1 MYKEFLW
8 LCQCGMVYFDFMKC
22 YCRTLL
28 MSTTFGFFI
37 SMMLRNCKYSR
48 SVAWHMEMNRKW
60 CCVIFQ
66 DGTKLMWQGIKI
78 MIFYTNFT
86 TSNLTNAT
94 CYALLINIVQQCL
107 TRCWSSLTFHQWK
120 WHLWV
125 WVFLW
130 HFQDML
136 KVKFST

>member
-1 MYKEFLW
+1 
-8 LCQCGMVYFDFMKC
+8 MVVSMWDDIFWFYMKC
-22 YCRTLL
+22 YCRILL

-37 SMMLRNCKYSR
+37 SMMLKNCKYSR

-94 CYALLINIVQQCL
+94 CYALLIDIVQQCI
-107 TRCWSSLTFHQWK
+107 TCCRSY
-120 WHLWV
+120 
-125 WVFLW
+125 W
-130 HFQDML
+130 HFINEDGTCEFEFL
-136 KVKFST
+136 YDISKTGWKASF